1 MLQLTVNILGTL
13 TVGLCALLL
22 LRAYVRVR
30 KRLLLW
36 CGLCFAGLM
45 ISNALLIVDL
55 FLIPG
60 QSIYPHRLL
69 VAATSMLAMLYGL
82 VFESEKP

>member
-30 KRLLLW
+30 KRMLLW
-36 CGLCFAGLM
+36 CGLCFAGLT

-55 FLIPG
+55 FVLADVNLYR
-60 QSIYPHRLL
+60 QRLL
-69 VAATSMLAMLYGL
+69 VAAVSMLAMLYGL
-82 VFESEKP
+82 IFESEQS